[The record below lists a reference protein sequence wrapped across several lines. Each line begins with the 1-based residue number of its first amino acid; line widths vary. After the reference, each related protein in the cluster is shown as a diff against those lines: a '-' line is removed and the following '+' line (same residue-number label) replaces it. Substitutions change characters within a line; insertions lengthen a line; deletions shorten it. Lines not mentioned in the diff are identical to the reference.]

1 MTSSIP
7 PSSLAERA
15 PVVLVVDDQ
24 PRNLRIVSETL
35 SASGYSV
42 VTAGGGA
49 DALARIEERM
59 PDIVLLDLMM
69 PGIDGLEV
77 CRRLKAR
84 PATGDLPV
92 IFLTAADEKKLVTR
106 ALELGAVDY
115 VIKPFNPAEL
125 LARVRTHLEL
135 KDTRDELRR
144 IIAQKNELM
153 SVVAHDLKNPLS
165 TIRFS
170 ALLLREDPDAPAARR
185 GEIVD
190 GIVAACDD
198 SLAFINARLEQN
210 AREAGYTHLTLGPV
224 LLGDVLVSVYQQNH
238 PAADVKNLRFDLDLA
253 PESARQTVRADHL
266 ALVQVIDNLVSNA
279 IKFTPPGRGIRCSAV
294 VTGEGFARIEV
305 SDEGPGLTADDHAH
319 LFEPYRRLSAH
330 PTAGESST
338 GLGLNIARRLVEAM
352 HGHIGCDGAPGGGAR
367 FWVALPLLPAAAKG

>member
-1 MTSSIP
+1 M
-7 PSSLAERA
+7 
-15 PVVLVVDDQ
+15 VLVVDDL
-24 PRNLRIVSETL
+24 PRNLRIVSEAL
-35 SASGYSV
+35 SASGYTV

-49 DALARIEERM
+49 EALARIEERL
-59 PDIVLLDLMM
+59 PDIMLLDLMM
-69 PGIDGLEV
+69 PGLDGLEV

-92 IFLTAADEKKLVTR
+92 IFLTAADEKKLVAR

-170 ALLLREDPDAPAARR
+170 ALLLRENSELPPDRR
-185 GEIVD
+185 AEVID
-190 GIVAACDD
+190 SIMAACDD
-198 SLAFINARLEQN
+198 SLAFINARLERN
-210 AREAGYTHLTLGPV
+210 AREARLAHLTLGPV
-224 LLGDVLVSVYQQNH
+224 LLGDVLVSVFQQNH
-238 PAADVKNLRFDLDLA
+238 PAAEAKKLRFDLEIA
-253 PESARQTVRADHL
+253 PDSARQAVRADHL

-279 IKFTPPGRGIRCSAV
+279 IKFTPPGRGIRCLGAV
-294 VTGEGFARIEV
+294 AADGFARIEV

-352 HGHIGCDGAPGGGAR
+352 HGRIGCDRAPGGGAS
-367 FWVALPLLPAAAKG
+367 FWVVLPLMPVSPRA